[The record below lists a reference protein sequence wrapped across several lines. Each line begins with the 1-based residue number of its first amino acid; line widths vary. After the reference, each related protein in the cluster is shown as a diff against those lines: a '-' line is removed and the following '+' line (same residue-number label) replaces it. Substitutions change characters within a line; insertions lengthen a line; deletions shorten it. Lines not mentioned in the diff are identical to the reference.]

1 MGGTDTRAI
10 AIRATT
16 AEDLPAVDA
25 LLARSY
31 PALLK
36 RDYPPSLM
44 VTAVPLLA
52 RARPELVSSGTY
64 YIAED
69 AAGRALAVG
78 GWTPGRRVAHR
89 GEVRHVATD
98 PGAVRR
104 GVGGALLAHALAEA
118 ASAGIRQVDC
128 LSTLGAVPFY
138 RAAGFVET
146 GARLV
151 PLAPGIEFPVVAMV
165 RRL

>member
-1 MGGTDTRAI
+1 MGGIDTRAI

-16 AEDLPAVDA
+16 ADDLPVVDA

-44 VTAVPLLA
+44 VTAVPILA

-64 YIAED
+64 YLAED

-78 GWTPGRRVAHR
+78 GWTPRRRVAHR
-89 GEVRHVATD
+89 GEIRHLATD
-98 PGAVRR
+98 PAAVRR
-104 GVGGALLAHALAEA
+104 GIGGAVLAHALAEA
-118 ASAGIRQVDC
+118 ARAGLRHLDC
-128 LSTLGAVPFY
+128 LSTRGAVPFY